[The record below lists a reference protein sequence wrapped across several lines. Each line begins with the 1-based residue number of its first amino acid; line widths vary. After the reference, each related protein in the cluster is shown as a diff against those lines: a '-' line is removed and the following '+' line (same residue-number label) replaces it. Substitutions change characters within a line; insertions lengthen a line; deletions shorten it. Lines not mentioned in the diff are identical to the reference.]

1 MEQVASAK
9 RSLKEELI
17 QPERKMLRIEKQ
29 GKIITFL
36 CAWILIVTLF
46 SLIWFIASKG
56 IAPFFRNEITLSEFF
71 SLQWGPA
78 ISPEQ
83 GGPFYGVLAFVYGSL
98 AVAAGAVIISAPLGI
113 GAAIFMTEIAPGWGR
128 KILQPVTEMLVG
140 IPSVVYGFIGL
151 TVIVPWIRS
160 VAGGFGFGLLSGML
174 VLAVMIL
181 PTIISVGADAIQ
193 AVPKTVREGSYAL
206 GATRWQT
213 ISRLVVRSAMP
224 GLMTGV
230 VLGMARAFGEA
241 LAVQMVIGNA
251 PNLPV
256 SFTTPISTLTS
267 VITLNMGNT
276 VQGTTEQDVLWSMAL
291 ILLLMTL
298 IFIFLIRFISRRR
311 ED

>member
-1 MEQVASAK
+1 MEQVASAN

-83 GGPFYGVLAFVYGSL
+83 GGPFYGVLAFVSGSL

-160 VAGGFGFGLLSGML
+160 VAGG
-174 VLAVMIL
+174 VW
-181 PTIISVGADAIQ
+181 D
-193 AVPKTVREGSYAL
+193 
-206 GATRWQT
+206 
-213 ISRLVVRSAMP
+213 SACYP
-224 GLMTGV
+224 ECW
-230 VLGMARAFGEA
+230 FW
-241 LAVQMVIGNA
+241 
-251 PNLPV
+251 P
-256 SFTTPISTLTS
+256 
-267 VITLNMGNT
+267 
-276 VQGTTEQDVLWSMAL
+276 
-291 ILLLMTL
+291 
-298 IFIFLIRFISRRR
+298 
-311 ED
+311 